1 MTGLEKM
8 TAKIIADAEAQAREI
23 LQKADAECESIK
35 ARYLADAERECD
47 RLGEQAERECE
58 ALITRA
64 RSSAAMAKRDVYL
77 MSKSRLIDEVFA
89 AGEKEIRNLPA
100 EKYLELLISM
110 LKGAIKRQMESE
122 KESLELYGED
132 SSPEYYEVLL
142 NHRDREQFG
151 KALIDGL
158 HRSVVGKMKLSD
170 LEKIKLS
177 NDTANINGG
186 LILRCGA
193 VEANCS
199 LSMLFAEAR
208 RTTEAKVND
217 ALFGKISQ

>member
-1 MTGLEKM
+1 M
-8 TAKIIADAEAQAREI
+8 
-23 LQKADAECESIK
+23 
-35 ARYLADAERECD
+35 
-47 RLGEQAERECE
+47 
-58 ALITRA
+58 
-64 RSSAAMAKRDVYL
+64 
-77 MSKSRLIDEVFA
+77 
-89 AGEKEIRNLPA
+89 N
-100 EKYLELLISM
+100 
-110 LKGAIKRQMESE
+110 
-122 KESLELYGED
+122 
-132 SSPEYYEVLL
+132 EVLQQIGAYGVVPVVKIDNVEDAL
-142 NHRDREQFG
+142 PLG

-193 VEANCS
+193 VESNCS

-208 RTTEAKVND
+208 RTTEAKVNE